1 MSTIKSS
8 SENLTLNADGVGS
21 DVVIQNNGT
30 ETVRVDGSGNL
41 KFNSGYGSVATA
53 YGCRAW
59 VSFNGT
65 NGTINASG
73 NVSSVTDNG
82 TGNFTANFTTA
93 MPDANYAVGYAGF
106 ESGSTGARLFRADAS
121 KTASS
126 LQCLIRT
133 TGSSALRD
141 CDEFTFSIFR

>member
-1 MSTIKSS
+1 MPTILRGSDNFDTGTDFYADS
-8 SENLTLNADGVGS
+8 DALTLFNASGS
-21 DVVIQNNGT
+21 APV
-30 ETVRVDGSGNL
+30 
-41 KFNSGYGSVATA
+41 YA
-53 YGCRAW
+53 CRAW

-133 TGSSALRD
+133 TGSSTLRN